1 MAPNLHLILE
11 VQHVAEEWSALPR
24 FEQTVI
30 NEQINK
36 YTGWSRK
43 KLHKV

>member
-11 VQHVAEEWSALPR
+11 VQRVAEEWSALPR

-30 NEQINK
+30 EQIQ
-36 YTGWSRK
+36 GGSE
-43 KLHKV
+43 KLHIV